1 VTAPRTRA
9 DVREALVDALQETD
23 VRRDLDSLELVVV
36 TTALTRHGIAPPGE
50 AAEYP
55 RTIEGWVQWADR

>member
-1 VTAPRTRA
+1 
-9 DVREALVDALQETD
+9 VREALVDALQETD